1 MKNFVKV
8 AAIAATALAAS
19 AGPSLAD
26 HKPGHAPPTGSAE
39 LSLAAE
45 RPTVRYNPT
54 LVPPGGRVTLT
65 GRVKQPATGQVVTLL
80 QNPAPFADNQF
91 DPAGRETTVDAQGNF
106 RFDNVVVPV
115 NTQFAA
121 QTGSPAAVSP
131 IALVN
136 VRPRVSFRVSDRTP
150 SRRERVRFSGQ
161 IWPEHDGALVEIQR
175 RGSDGDFRT
184 VKRTAARDALGM
196 SFSTYRTR
204 VRIRRT
210 GVYRV
215 VVTPGDDDHVTG
227 ISRKRKLR
235 VG

>member
-1 MKNFVKV
+1 MNTFMKLV
-8 AAIAATALAAS
+8 AVTATAVATS
-19 AGPSLAD
+19 AGPALAD
-26 HKPGHAPPTGSAE
+26 HKPGHAPQTGSTE
-39 LSLAAE
+39 LSLTAE
-45 RPTVRYNPT
+45 RSTVRYNPN

-65 GRVKQPATGQVVTLL
+65 GRVKQPTTGQVVTLL

-121 QTGSPAAVSP
+121 RTGNPAAVSP

-150 SRRERVRFSGQ
+150 SRGERVHVTGR
-161 IWPEHDGALVEIQR
+161 IWPEHDGAIVELQR
-175 RGSDGDFRT
+175 RDSDGDFRT
-184 VKRTAARDALGM
+184 IRRVSALDAPGM

-204 VRIRRT
+204 VRVRSTR
-210 GVYRV
+210 VYRV
-215 VVTPGDDDHVTG
+215 VVSPGDDDHVIG
-227 ISRKRKLR
+227 FSRKRKLV